1 MTILPR
7 PRTYE
12 EDPTPVPVVPVTPQ
26 EQVVIWMSALH
37 REVAEPG
44 DINFLL
50 RTLEGWDMGQSR
62 RHPVFDKES
71 GVQQADGSLLVLANG
86 ICKVEGIQL
95 LAGQDSVKLI
105 MPRGDLSPTQL
116 RRVAMVDFAYDD
128 KVDPELDKFSV
139 MTKIVGEI
147 ASRGRLKSSIA
158 FDPQKDLLL
167 AATEGRS
174 TYPAYIEKLSELTEF
189 ETEVLANIHLPTQQ
203 IAEKF
208 SIAEV
213 TVRTHFTNIYKKIS
227 PSVRDLI
234 LLSIGSGLSTITQS
248 EIREYREGKKKD
260 LSPREQDVFSYLANN
275 MSNQDMVEGLGL
287 SLSTV
292 KTHINHIYQ
301 KLGVV
306 DKGKRRCLLAA
317 HLNGINIDIPLRWK
331 TRPDVDD

>member
-1 MTILPR
+1 M
-7 PRTYE
+7 
-12 EDPTPVPVVPVTPQ
+12 PVVPVAPQ
-26 EQVVIWMSALH
+26 EQVANWMSAVH

-44 DINFLL
+44 DVNFLL
-50 RTLEGWDMGQSR
+50 RTLDGWEMGQNR
-62 RHPVFDKES
+62 RHPVFDKKS

-95 LAGQDSVKLI
+95 LAGQDTVRLV

-116 RRVAMVDFAYDD
+116 SRVAMVDFAYDE
-128 KVDPELDKFSV
+128 KVDPQLDKFNV
-139 MTKIVGEI
+139 MTRIVGEI

-167 AATEGRS
+167 AATEGKS
-174 TYPAYIEKLSELTEF
+174 SHPIHVEKLSELTEF
-189 ETEVLANIHLPTQQ
+189 ETEVLANIHLSNEQ

-213 TVRTHFTNIYKKIS
+213 TVRTHVINIYKKVS
-227 PSVRDLI
+227 PNIRDLI
-234 LLSIGSGLSTITQS
+234 LVSLGSGLSTITQS
-248 EIREYREGKKKD
+248 QIREYRDVGKKD
-260 LSPREQDVFSYLANN
+260 LSPREQEVFSYLANN
-275 MSNQDMVEGLGL
+275 MTNHDMADDLGL

-306 DKGKRRCLLAA
+306 DKGKKQCLLAA
-317 HLNGINIDIPLRWK
+317 HFNGINIDIPIKWK
-331 TRPDVDD
+331 TKPDSDLAL